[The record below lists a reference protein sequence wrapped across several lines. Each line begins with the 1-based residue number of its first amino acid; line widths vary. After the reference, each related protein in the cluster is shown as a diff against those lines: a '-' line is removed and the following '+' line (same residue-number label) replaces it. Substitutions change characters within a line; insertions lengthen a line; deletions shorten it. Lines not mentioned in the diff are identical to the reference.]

1 LITRDWFE
9 SATLIEKFQIDV
21 FLELD
26 REIYQQEN
34 ISLLD
39 ISLDGDCQVNIAIAT
54 TYHDDLINYY
64 RKAAVSHPIDQH
76 QKYRYF
82 AFNLKLGNQEKTVV
96 FQMLLSQIESL
107 YQTISHQP
115 IEQILFYDKSY
126 VHEYEVYFL
135 DEMIFFRSYSYYEK
149 ERETIFKVPLETFKS
164 KFLQSF
170 ELLKILLNIISTKL
184 DVYPW

>member
-64 RKAAVSHPIDQH
+64 RKAAVSHPIDTAS
-76 QKYRYF
+76 K
-82 AFNLKLGNQEKTVV
+82 
-96 FQMLLSQIESL
+96 ISL
-107 YQTISHQP
+107 
-115 IEQILFYDKSY
+115 FC
-126 VHEYEVYFL
+126 V
-135 DEMIFFRSYSYYEK
+135 
-149 ERETIFKVPLETFKS
+149 
-164 KFLQSF
+164 
-170 ELLKILLNIISTKL
+170 
-184 DVYPW
+184 